1 VKPLLERAQA
11 LVQKGDAR
19 GAQELV
25 AKAME
30 IDPGEPEVRK
40 AFKAVEQELLVLA
53 EGYLAN
59 GEVRRA
65 LRAFQVIIERNPE
78 SALAHNGVGLALL
91 QLKSYNDAVRAF
103 ERALAL
109 DPGNAR
115 YRQALTQAQSLEK
128 ASRTLERTGQE
139 NIQQM
144 LGEPPGKKKTP

>member
-1 VKPLLERAQA
+1 M
-11 LVQKGDAR
+11 
-19 GAQELV
+19 V

-30 IDPGEPEVRK
+30 IDPGDPSVWK

-65 LRAFQVIIERNPE
+65 LRAFQVVIEKNPD

-91 QLKSYNDAVRAF
+91 QLRSYDDAARAF

-115 YRQALTQAQSLEK
+115 YRQALTQARNLQK
-128 ASRTLERTGQE
+128 ASKALERTGQE

-144 LGEPPGKKKTP
+144 IGEQPGRKKTP